1 MTDSAYSTPNG
12 WRMNCQRE
20 PVDACAAQ
28 YAMSAEVSRNSR
40 CNATAGI
47 ASGRAVPL
55 TLQRCACR
63 RRIFTSRGVHRGA
76 TWPNPIPGTKSRESS
91 VATVAR
97 RFTSKSR
104 RGSTSLA
111 SESAPSTTQ
120 AGSDLKQIS
129 LQKALSRGI
138 SSILRYPD
146 SRPIRSVNHIER
158 HIAFVRTIRGS

>member
-1 MTDSAYSTPNG
+1 
-12 WRMNCQRE
+12 MNCQRE

-40 CNATAGI
+40 CNATAGT

-55 TLQRCACR
+55 TLQRCACPLP
-63 RRIFTSRGVHRGA
+63 IFASRGVHRSA
-76 TWPNPIPGTKSRESS
+76 TSPNPIPGTKLRESS
-91 VATVAR
+91 AATVAR

-120 AGSDLKQIS
+120 VGSDLRQTY

-138 SSILRYPD
+138 FSTLRYPD
-146 SRPIRSVNHIER
+146 SRPIRSVNHIEQ
-158 HIAFVRTIRGS
+158 HIAFVRRVRGS